1 MSEERRH
8 EYDREGLS
16 ATGALPPHRIAAGS
30 RFLEVWLLSGAENN
44 EMKHFII
51 IMLIFR
57 YFYCSIQYPYL
68 CVTV

>member
-8 EYDREGLS
+8 EYGHEGLS
-16 ATGALPPHRIAAGS
+16 VTGALPPHHIAADS

-44 EMKHFII
+44 EIKHFII

-57 YFYCSIQYPYL
+57 YF
-68 CVTV
+68 